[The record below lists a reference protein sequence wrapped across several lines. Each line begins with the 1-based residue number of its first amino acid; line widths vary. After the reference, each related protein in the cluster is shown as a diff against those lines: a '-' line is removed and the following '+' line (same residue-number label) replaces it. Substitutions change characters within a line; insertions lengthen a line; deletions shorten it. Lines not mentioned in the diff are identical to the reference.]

1 MRQPICY
8 PWDTAVF
15 VGFFFFLFC
24 DGRGDKKCSTRKF
37 NLNHFPILSFEKGA
51 EKKIINIY

>member
-15 VGFFFFLFC
+15 VGFFFFFFEMGEGVRNALLE
-24 DGRGDKKCSTRKF
+24 
-37 NLNHFPILSFEKGA
+37 NLI
-51 EKKIINIY
+51 